1 VSRGDA
7 VVVKVAQVTATATA
21 TATPIPTSTSTS
33 TPTPTPN
40 STPTDD
46 VLSRRVDEAAVEHP
60 ATAVRAARAR
70 RDGVALALDG
80 EVARFEV
87 IELANPPRLAIDL
100 FGVASAPR
108 APVAL
113 AGAFKQA
120 RFGRDAG
127 KVRVVLD
134 AAGDLPRSEVRRVK
148 GGLAVVMLT
157 PPAMA
162 TATSTATSTPTGGGA
177 FGATARFASGA
188 AGFATSKSGAPPPT
202 PPVARG
208 LARWLGTAGRGTSTG

>member
-1 VSRGDA
+1 MSIQLKSLAALVACALLAPGRAPAALGGANVIRSIDVGEAAGA
-7 VVVKVAQVTATATA
+7 VEVAITGTHAPSYTVFKLQDPPRLVVDLAG
-21 TATPIPTSTSTS
+21 
-33 TPTPTPN
+33 
-40 STPTDD
+40 
-46 VLSRRVDEAAVEHP
+46 VDEAAVEHP

-148 GGLAVVMLT
+148 GGLA
-157 PPAMA
+157 
-162 TATSTATSTPTGGGA
+162 
-177 FGATARFASGA
+177 
-188 AGFATSKSGAPPPT
+188 
-202 PPVARG
+202 
-208 LARWLGTAGRGTSTG
+208 